1 MIKISSIK
9 KEKIVDK
16 CKKMRT
22 KDYQYQIRWSRE
34 YCNIRFRDA
43 VSL

>member
-1 MIKISSIK
+1 
-9 KEKIVDK
+9 
-16 CKKMRT
+16 MRT

-34 YCNIRFRDA
+34 YCNIRFHNA